1 MNKIIIALIGFA
13 GLHGFVNGQTTSY
26 SDTVGYLQKTFP
38 SGTSAHGVGFVL
50 AEKFRGVASSKS
62 GDVLTISSSPFTSNQ
77 FAPVGGLPS
86 HYILLTSGAQAGLVA
101 DIVSNTTSSVTVGS
115 GDLSGV
121 SYSPSFVIRPHL
133 KASFLFANSSGL
145 EDYADTLNIF
155 NSDGTTTSLLRDSTA
170 ATGWVNAASLSAI
183 DAVIYPGQGYL
194 LNTTSGG
201 SFTTSGVV
209 SPDSVS
215 IPVYAGL
222 VNLVS
227 GSDPSSSVQLQ
238 TSGIGTNLEIF
249 ADTVGMFSGDGNLT
263 QIGNYLWAGAS
274 DGGFVDPA
282 SLAPVTG
289 VNFAGTEAVIVN
301 STFDTVWKIKS
312 PLTP

>member
-1 MNKIIIALIGFA
+1 MKKILAPITLMAVLSVTIKA
-13 GLHGFVNGQTTSY
+13 QTTSY
-26 SDTVGYLQKTFP
+26 SDVVGYLQKSFP

-62 GDVLTISSSPFTSNQ
+62 GDILTVAGAGFSADQ

-101 DIVSNTTSSVTVGS
+101 DILSNTTTSVTVGS

-121 SYSPSFVIRPHL
+121 SYNPSFVIRPHL
-133 KASFLFANSSGL
+133 KASTLFANSSGL

-170 ATGWVNAASLSAI
+170 TTGWVDAASLSAI

-201 SFTTSGVV
+201 SFTTTGVV
-209 SPDSVS
+209 NPDQVAV
-215 IPVYAGL
+215 PVFAGL

-227 GSDPSSSVQLQ
+227 GSDPSSAVPLQ
-238 TSGIGTNLEIF
+238 TSGIGNGLELF
-249 ADTVGMFSGDGNLT
+249 ADTVGKFSTDGNLT
-263 QIGNYLWAGAS
+263 QNGTYLWAGSS

-301 STFDTVWKIKS
+301 STFNTTWKIKS